1 MEVPQ
6 SPLISIASAVAVAE
20 TVAPLLAGHEVGIH
34 WPNDVVADGRKIA
47 GILVEVLG
55 KRRQVLGIGLNT
67 NNRLHEAPPEIIKRA
82 TTLWELTHT
91 VHDQTA
97 ILVRLLQ
104 RLEIG
109 IGQLAAP
116 AELLRQAN
124 ALCLQHGQTLHLR
137 CGNQTITGRCVGIAA
152 DGCLLLDTPN
162 GRQTFAS
169 GVLAGGSEQSL
180 G

>member
-1 MEVPQ
+1 
-6 SPLISIASAVAVAE
+6 L
-20 TVAPLLAGHEVGIH
+20 TGHEAGIH

-55 KRRQVLGIGLNT
+55 NRRHVLGIGLNT
-67 NNRLHEAPPEIIKRA
+67 NNRLNDAPPEIFGRA

-97 ILVRLLQ
+97 ILVNLLQ
-104 RLEIG
+104 RLDVG

-116 AELLRQAN
+116 AELVRQAN
-124 ALCLQHGQTLHLR
+124 ALCLQHGKTLQIR
-137 CGNQTITGRCVGIAA
+137 CGNQTFTGRCAGIAA

-162 GRQTFAS
+162 GRQAFAS
-169 GVLAGGSEQSL
+169 GVVGDGSGQFSRPV
-180 G
+180 GSDP